1 MAYAIQRRRG
11 TAVEHN
17 SFTGLAGEITVDT
30 TNNTLR
36 VHDGSTAGGH
46 RLAKYSEITALGEG
60 DITAITAGAGLT
72 GGASSGDATVNVV
85 GGFGITVNADDI
97 ELTNADVRGLFSAS
111 GDISYDNSTGV
122 ISFTND
128 AGDIEGVTAGTGL
141 SGGGTSGTVTLSTD
155 DSAIVHDNLSGFVAN
170 EHIDHSGVTLTAGDG
185 LSGGGDITASR
196 SFAVDSSVVRTT
208 GTQSIAG
215 AKTFSNDIIVSGNLT
230 VNGTQT
236 TVNTETL
243 TVDDNIIVLNN
254 NESGTPSQDAGIE
267 IERGSSTNVRLQF
280 DEGDDKWQ
288 FTNDGST
295 YNDLLTVTQVEALF
309 SVTDAGGDGSLAY
322 NNTTGVFTYTGP
334 SASEV
339 RAHFSGSSG
348 VNYDSSTGA
357 ITGDTSEIRGMFS
370 AGGDL
375 SYDSS
380 TGTFSFTNDAGDI
393 EGVTAGDGL
402 SGGGTSGTVSLA
414 LDLNELT
421 AASIDVAN
429 DSFAIIDATDNSS
442 KKESIADF
450 ITAIA
455 GTNLTATNGVLSSTA
470 DVSSVTAGAGLT
482 GGGSSGDLTLDVVGG
497 NGITV
502 NANDIVT
509 DDDYIKGLFSAG
521 GDLSYDSSTG
531 EFSFTNDAGD
541 IESVTAGD
549 GLSGGGTSGAVSLAL
564 DLNELTA
571 ATVDVSADSIALIDA
586 TDNSSKKESIADLV
600 SGIAGTGLT
609 ASGGQLSLTDTGYV
623 TGVTAGS
630 GLTGGGTDGTVT
642 LNIGAGN
649 GISVNSNDIEV
660 NEAYYDVTAGGTGW
674 AGNLEPSANNVHSL
688 GSASNFWKDVY
699 IGPGSLYVNGTKV
712 IEDDS
717 GTISISADSG
727 QNISIITSGG
737 GSVEINSGSSAIE
750 FKSDVQIAAGKSIST
765 VGGGDTLQGGNIN
778 MNSNY
783 INNLG
788 APVQANDATRKAY
801 VDGLTYLTAGTAL
814 TLTGSSIDLDNTAV
828 STGSYG
834 GPASIPSFTVDQQ
847 GRITAAS
854 SNTPNLTLGTHTS
867 GNYVGTITGGDGIDS
882 TGATS
887 GEGISHSLSVDS
899 TVARTNANE
908 TFDANVTI
916 TGNLIVQGTQT
927 IVNSETTSLAD
938 NIIELNRD
946 ATGTPSADAGLQV
959 NRGSSADVF
968 LKWDEG
974 DDQWQVTSDGSN
986 YYKLLTT
993 ADEGSGNGLDADTLD
1008 GQEGSYYRNATNI
1021 NAGTLNAGRL
1031 PSSGVSAGTYGDANS
1046 IAQVS
1051 VDLYGRITSASDV
1064 DISIPASQVNNFESA
1079 VEALFSA
1086 TDSGGLGSFS
1096 YSNGVYT
1103 YQGPTTE
1110 EIEDIASAQIVTNG
1124 SHTGITAS
1132 YDDAGDG
1139 AIDLSLANSGV
1150 SAGSYGDAD
1159 TIPTFTVDAYGRL
1172 TAAGT
1177 ADVAITSSAI
1187 SDLESTVEGY
1197 FAASDTGGLGSLTYS
1212 SGTFTYTGPSTEEIQ
1227 DIAGAMFTGNTESG
1241 ISAVY
1246 QDADGTIDF
1255 DVDDFTIT
1263 LSGDVSGSAT
1273 VTNLGDVT
1281 ISTTVGSN
1289 NVALGTDTTGN
1300 YVATV
1305 AAGDGIS
1312 VSGSGSETAAV
1323 TVSADLLGIEDL
1335 TDPGADRILF
1345 WDDSAGYVTWMSAGT
1360 GLSLSGT
1367 GLSLATSGVSA
1378 GTYGDADS
1386 VAQVVVDA
1394 YGRVTGASSV
1404 DIAIASSAVS
1414 GLASSATTDTTNAS
1428 NISSGTL
1435 ASARLPDLAVSDFA
1449 GAAVQ
1454 TSGESFAN
1462 NDTSFMTSAA
1472 IEDKILSYGYTTNVG
1487 DITGVTAGNGLTN
1500 GGTSGTV
1507 TLNVGAGSY
1516 INVAADSIAVDATT
1530 AATASKVVARD
1541 SSGDI
1546 YANLFQGTATSARYA
1561 DLAEVYATDKDLEPG
1576 TVVCFGGEKEVTSC
1590 DSELSHAVAG
1600 VVSTDP
1606 AYLMNS
1612 AAEGQSIA
1620 LAGRV
1625 PCKVVG
1631 PVAKGDLMV
1640 TSDVEG
1646 HAKADNDAPAGRI
1659 IGKAISSKDGDDA
1672 GVIEV
1677 LVNMM

>member
-11 TAVEHN
+11 TATEHN

-60 DITAITAGAGLT
+60 DITSVVAGAGLT
-72 GGASSGDATVNVV
+72 GGTTSGDATVNVV
-85 GGFGITVNADDI
+85 GGYGITVNADDVV
-97 ELTNADVRGLFSAS
+97 LTNSEVRALFSAS

-215 AKTFSNDIIVSGNLT
+215 AKTFSNDIIVTGNLT

-236 TVNTETL
+236 SVNTETL
-243 TVDDNIIVLNN
+243 TVDDNMIVLNN

-267 IERGSSTNVRLQF
+267 IERGTSTNVKFQF
-280 DEGDDKWQ
+280 KESTDRWQ

-295 YNDLLTVTQVEALF
+295 YFNLPTSTADVAEFTNLYYTVARANSAIDARLPDTDSLSEGSTNQYFTNARARAAI
-309 SVTDAGGDGSLAY
+309 SV
-322 NNTTGVFTYTGP
+322 
-334 SASEV
+334 
-339 RAHFSGSSG
+339 
-348 VNYDSSTGA
+348 
-357 ITGDTSEIRGMFS
+357 
-370 AGGDL
+370 GGDL
-375 SYDSS
+375 SYDSG
-380 TGTFSFTNDAGDI
+380 TGVISFTNDAGDI

-402 SGGGTSGTVSLA
+402 SGGGTTGTVSLA
-414 LDLNELT
+414 LDLDELT
-421 AASIDVAN
+421 AAAIDVAN
-429 DSFAIIDATDNSS
+429 DSFAIIDATDNGS

-450 ITAIA
+450 VTAIA
-455 GTNLTATNGVLSSTA
+455 GTNLTATDGVLSSTA
-470 DVSSVTAGAGLT
+470 DISSVTAGAGLT
-482 GGGSSGDLTLDVVGG
+482 GGGSSGDVTLNVVGG
-497 NGITV
+497 NGITA
-502 NANDIVT
+502 NADEIIT
-509 DDDYIKGLFSAG
+509 DDSYIKGLFSAG

-531 EFSFTNDAGD
+531 VFSFTNDAGD
-541 IESVTAGD
+541 IEGVTAGN
-549 GLSGGGTSGAVSLAL
+549 GLSGGGTSGTVSLAL
-564 DLNELTA
+564 DLNELSA
-571 ATVDVSADSIALIDA
+571 ATVDVANDLVAIIDA
-586 TDNSSKKESIADLV
+586 SDNSSKKESIADLV
-600 SGIAGTGLT
+600 SGIAGTGLS

-649 GISVNSNDIEV
+649 GISVNSNDVEV
-660 NEAYYDVTAGGTGW
+660 NEAYYDKTAGGTGW
-674 AGNLEPSANNVHSL
+674 AGNLEPSANNTYSL
-688 GSASNFWKDVY
+688 GASNNFWKDVY

-717 GTISISADSG
+717 GTINVTADSG
-727 QNISIITSGG
+727 QNISITTTGG
-737 GSVEINSGSSAIE
+737 GSVEINSGTSAIE
-750 FKSDVQIAAGKSIST
+750 LKSDVQLASGKSIST
-765 VGGGDTLQGGNIN
+765 VGGGATLQGGNIN

-783 INNLG
+783 INSLG
-788 APVQANDATRKAY
+788 APVQDNDATRKAY

-814 TLTGSSIDLDNTAV
+814 TLSSGTIVLDNTAV

-834 GPASIPSFTVDQQ
+834 GTSTIPSFTVDQQ
-847 GRITAAS
+847 GRITAAA

-867 GNYVGTITGGDGIDS
+867 GNYVGTITGGDGISS

-887 GEGISHSLSVDS
+887 GEGIAHSLSVDS

-946 ATGTPSADAGLQV
+946 ASGTPSADAGLQV

-974 DDQWQVTSDGSN
+974 DDQWQVTSNGSD

-1031 PSSGVSAGTYGDANS
+1031 PSSGVSAATYGDANS
-1046 IAQVS
+1046 IAQVA
-1051 VDLYGRITSASDV
+1051 VDIYGRITSASSV
-1064 DISIPASQVNNFESA
+1064 DISIPASQVSNFESA
-1079 VEALFSA
+1079 AEALFSA

-1096 YSNGVYT
+1096 YASGVYT

-1110 EIEDIASAQIVTNG
+1110 EIEDIAGAQLVTNG
-1124 SHTGITAS
+1124 SHTGISAS

-1139 AIDLSLANSGV
+1139 AIDLSLASSGV
-1150 SAGSYGDAD
+1150 STGSYGGAAL
-1159 TIPTFTVDAYGRL
+1159 IPTFTVDAYGRL

-1177 ADVAITSSAI
+1177 TAVAIDSSAI

-1212 SGTFTYTGPSTEEIQ
+1212 AGTFTYTGPSTEEIQ

-1345 WDDSAGYVTWMSAGT
+1345 WDDSAGYVTWLSAGT

-1367 GLSLATSGVSA
+1367 GLALSSTGVSA
-1378 GTYGDADS
+1378 GTFGDADS
-1386 VAQVVVDA
+1386 VSQVTVDA
-1394 YGRVTGASSV
+1394 QGRITGASSV

-1414 GLASSATTDTTNAS
+1414 GLATSATTDTTNAS
-1428 NISSGTL
+1428 NIGSGTL

-1472 IEDKILSYGYTTNVG
+1472 IEDKILSYGYTTTTG
-1487 DITGVTAGNGLTN
+1487 DITGVTAGTGLS
-1500 GGTSGTV
+1500 GGGASGGV
-1507 TLNVGAGSY
+1507 TLNVDL
-1516 INVAADSIAVDATT
+1516 ADTDTFTSTN
-1530 AATASKVVARD
+1530 TASKAVVRD
-1541 SSGDI
+1541 SSGNFAAGTI
-1546 YANLFQGTATSARYA
+1546 TATATQAQYA
-1561 DLAEVYATDKDLEPG
+1561 DLAEKYVTDEQYEPG
-1576 TVVCFGGEKEVTSC
+1576 TVVVFGGEAEVTSC
-1590 DSELSHAVAG
+1590 KSVGHHAVVG
-1600 VVSTDP
+1600 VISTDP
-1606 AYLMNS
+1606 AYMMNS
-1612 AAEGQSIA
+1612 ESAGQYIA
-1620 LAGRV
+1620 LTGRV

-1631 PVAKGDLMV
+1631 PVNKGDLLV
-1640 TSDVEG
+1640 TSEEDG
-1646 HAKADNDAPAGRI
+1646 HAEANNNAAPGSI
-1659 IGKAISSKDGDDA
+1659 LGKAIGENPEGEGP

-1677 LVNMM
+1677 LVSLM

>member
-11 TAVEHN
+11 TATEHN

-46 RLAKYSEITALGEG
+46 RLAKYAEITAFG
-60 DITAITAGAGLT
+60 DGDMTSVVAGSGLT
-72 GGASSGDATVNVV
+72 GGATSGDATLNVV
-85 GGFGITVNADDI
+85 GGFGITVNADDV

-128 AGDIEGVTAGTGL
+128 AGDIEGVTAGDGL
-141 SGGGTSGTVTLSTD
+141 SGGGTSGTVSLALDLDELTAAAIDVANDSFAIIDATDNGSKKESIADFVTAIAGTNLTATNGVLSSTADISSVTAGSGLTGGGTSGDVTLNVVGGNGITANADEIITD
-155 DSAIVHDNLSGFVAN
+155 DAYIK
-170 EHIDHSGVTLTAGDG
+170 G
-185 LSGGGDITASR
+185 L
-196 SFAVDSSVVRTT
+196 
-208 GTQSIAG
+208 
-215 AKTFSNDIIVSGNLT
+215 
-230 VNGTQT
+230 
-236 TVNTETL
+236 
-243 TVDDNIIVLNN
+243 
-254 NESGTPSQDAGIE
+254 
-267 IERGSSTNVRLQF
+267 
-280 DEGDDKWQ
+280 
-288 FTNDGST
+288 
-295 YNDLLTVTQVEALF
+295 
-309 SVTDAGGDGSLAY
+309 
-322 NNTTGVFTYTGP
+322 
-334 SASEV
+334 
-339 RAHFSGSSG
+339 
-348 VNYDSSTGA
+348 
-357 ITGDTSEIRGMFS
+357 FS

-375 SYDSS
+375 SYSD
-380 TGTFSFTNDAGDI
+380 GVFSFTNDAGDI

-402 SGGGTSGTVSLA
+402 SGGGTTGTVSLA

-421 AASIDVAN
+421 AATVDVAN
-429 DSFAIIDATDNSS
+429 DLVAIIDATDNSS
-442 KKESIADF
+442 KKESIAD
-450 ITAIA
+450 I
-455 GTNLTATNGVLSSTA
+455 
-470 DVSSVTAGAGLT
+470 
-482 GGGSSGDLTLDVVGG
+482 
-497 NGITV
+497 
-502 NANDIVT
+502 
-509 DDDYIKGLFSAG
+509 
-521 GDLSYDSSTG
+521 
-531 EFSFTNDAGD
+531 
-541 IESVTAGD
+541 
-549 GLSGGGTSGAVSLAL
+549 
-564 DLNELTA
+564 
-571 ATVDVSADSIALIDA
+571 
-586 TDNSSKKESIADLV
+586 V

-642 LNIGAGN
+642 LNVGAGN
-649 GISVNSNDIEV
+649 GISVNSGDVEI

-674 AGNLEPSANNVHSL
+674 AANLEPSANNTYSL
-688 GSASNFWKDVY
+688 GAATNFWKDVY
-699 IGPGSLYVNGTKV
+699 IGPGSLYVNGSKV
-712 IEDDS
+712 IEDNS
-717 GTISISADSG
+717 GTIQISADSG
-727 QNISIITSGG
+727 QNISIITAGG

-750 FKSDVQIAAGKSIST
+750 LKSDVQLSAGKSIST
-765 VGGGDTLQGGNIN
+765 VGGGSTLQGGNIN

-783 INNLG
+783 INSLG

-814 TLTGSSIDLDNTAV
+814 TLSGGTIVLDNTAV

-834 GPASIPSFTVDQQ
+834 GTSSIPSFTVDQQ

-946 ATGTPSADAGLQV
+946 ASGTPSADAGLQV

-968 LKWDEG
+968 FKWDEG
-974 DDQWQVTSDGSN
+974 DDEWQVTSDGST
-986 YYKLLTT
+986 YYKILTT
-993 ADEGSGNGLDADTLD
+993 ADEGTGNGLDADTLD
-1008 GQEGSYYRNATNI
+1008 GQEGTYYRNATNI

-1031 PSSGVSAGTYGDANS
+1031 PSSGVSAATYGDANS

-1064 DISIPASQVNNFESA
+1064 DINITASQISNFESA
-1079 VEALFSA
+1079 SEALFSA

-1110 EIEDIASAQIVTNG
+1110 EIEDIAGAQLVTNG
-1124 SHTGITAS
+1124 SHTGITAA

-1139 AIDLSLANSGV
+1139 AIDLSLGTSGV
-1150 SAGSYGDAD
+1150 VANDYGGAALIPVLSID
-1159 TIPTFTVDAYGRL
+1159 TYGRVTSATT
-1172 TAAGT
+1172 TAVSIA
-1177 ADVAITSSAI
+1177 SSAVT
-1187 SDLESTVEGY
+1187 DLESTVEG
-1197 FAASDTGGLGSLTYS
+1197 FFSATDSGGLGSFTYA
-1212 SGTFTYTGPSTEEIQ
+1212 SGVYTYTGPSTEEIQ

-1246 QDADGTIDF
+1246 QDADGTVDF

-1345 WDDSAGYVTWMSAGT
+1345 WDDTAGYVTWLTAGT

-1367 GLSLATSGVSA
+1367 GIALATSGASA

-1386 VAQVVVDA
+1386 VSQVVVDT

-1404 DIAIASSAVS
+1404 DIAISSSAVS

-1428 NISSGTL
+1428 NIGSGTL

-1472 IEDKILSYGYTTNVG
+1472 IEDKILAYGYTTNVG
-1487 DITGVTAGNGLTN
+1487 DITGVTAGNGLT
-1500 GGTSGTV
+1500 GGGSSGTP

-1516 INVAADSIAVDATT
+1516 ISVAADSIAVDATT

-1576 TVVCFGGEKEVTSC
+1576 TVVCFGGDKEVTSC

-1631 PVAKGDLMV
+1631 SVAKGDLMV

>member
-215 AKTFSNDIIVSGNLT
+215 EKTFSNDIIVSGNLT

-834 GPASIPSFTVDQQ
+834 GTASIPSFTVDQQ